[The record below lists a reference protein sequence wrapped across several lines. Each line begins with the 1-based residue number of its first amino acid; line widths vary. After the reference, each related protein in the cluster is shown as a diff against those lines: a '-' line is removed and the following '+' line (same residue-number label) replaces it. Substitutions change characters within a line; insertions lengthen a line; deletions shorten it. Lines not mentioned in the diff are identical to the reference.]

1 MSILLQILKRGGVS
15 RFMEVVVK
23 LLEFSLRSSVPV
35 PMESLFF
42 FNIESSLLNL
52 GMV

>member
-1 MSILLQILKRGGVS
+1 MSILLQMLKRGGVS

-35 PMESLFF
+35 PMESLVFF
-42 FNIESSLLNL
+42 IFKC
-52 GMV
+52 